1 MTVVSE
7 IVVQAFRE
15 GNFTAVGQTT
25 TAEELIEAVPR
36 LNNYISALFG
46 IEIGEH
52 YRDWYVP
59 GAWDPAQ
66 PLRYPLTPDGSTATS
81 ADPYQ
86 RPPANV
92 RLISK
97 ITSAKTIYFPA
108 TPNDGARMSYID
120 VGATGLVTLDGNGRL
135 IEGSTT
141 LSGAVAVPPET
152 AGELSGRKWFYR
164 ADLGNWLRITSLTE
178 SSEVPLP
185 EEFDDLLV
193 TGLAI
198 RLAPRF
204 GIKIDD
210 SIALRNADMLS
221 RLKKR
226 YKQSEQMP
234 ASTAELRSHF
244 RDHADISGI

>member
-15 GNFTAVGQTT
+15 ANFTAVGQST

-36 LNNYISALFG
+36 LNNYIKALFG
-46 IEIGEH
+46 IEVGEH

-59 GAWDPAQ
+59 NAWDPAQ
-66 PLRYPLTPDGSTATS
+66 PLRYPLTPDGSETS
-81 ADPYQ
+81 GDPYQ

-92 RLISK
+92 RLITK
-97 ITSAKTIYFPA
+97 ITSAKTLYFPA
-108 TPNDGARMSYID
+108 TPNDGARMSYVD
-120 VGATGLVTLDGNGRL
+120 VGSTAIVTLDGNGRL
-135 IEGSTT
+135 IEGVPSLT
-141 LSGAVAVPPET
+141 GDVAVPPEP
-152 AGELSGRKWFYR
+152 AELHGRRWFYR
-164 ADLGNWLRITSLTE
+164 ADLGNWILIETLGQDD
-178 SSEVPLP
+178 EVPLP

-204 GIKIDD
+204 SVKIDEV
-210 SIALRNADMLS
+210 IALRNADMLN

-234 ASTAELRSHF
+234 SSTAELRSHF
-244 RDHADISGI
+244 RDHGNITGI